1 METSQIGQ
9 RHGEAS
15 TINALA
21 AVRLDPWRVSL
32 AAAIGSFLEY
42 YDFGVYGVLAIS
54 LAPLFFPAG
63 DATASLLSALLVY
76 AFAFVVRPV
85 GAVFFG
91 WLGDRH
97 GRKNALIATIIG
109 MGLTSALVGVLPTY
123 ARIGSLAPI
132 LLVLLRIAQGFF
144 AGGEVS
150 GAATYVAECSPEG
163 RRGFFGSIN
172 VAGVVAGGAGAAIT
186 AAIVR
191 TMVSHTALLSWG
203 WRIPFFLSLPLLF
216 VGLYARLRLADSPH
230 FLEVAERHE
239 TAKAP
244 LHTVLTQHLGG
255 LLQTMGLAFGMT
267 LTGLFSSVYLFIYLV
282 HVVKLPLAWASWVF
296 AIVELVAVCLIPLVG
311 WLSDRIGR
319 KPPVVLG
326 FLGYLVITPLSMIV
340 MHDQNLA
347 LDAFMLLLLAVPHAA
362 VQGAAYPIYP
372 ELFPTSVRY
381 TGMATGFNVAI
392 VLGGGLAP
400 YISTLLAGLTGASWA
415 PSLYVMFG
423 SVVALITL
431 ATIRDVRRSPLAD

>member
-1 METSQIGQ
+1 MEPAQVIRS
-9 RHGEAS
+9 HGDTPIAKPV
-15 TINALA
+15 LA
-21 AVRLDPWRVSL
+21 AVVDPWRVSL

-76 AFAFVVRPV
+76 ALAFVVRPV

-97 GRKNALIATIIG
+97 GRRNTLIATIIG
-109 MGLTSALVGVLPTY
+109 MGLASALVGALPTY
-123 ARIGSLAPI
+123 GRIGALAPV
-132 LLVLLRIAQGFF
+132 LLVLLRVAQGFF

-150 GAATYVAECSPEG
+150 GAATYVAECAPDG

-191 TMVSHTALLSWG
+191 TMVSHADLLSWG
-203 WRIPFFLSLPLLF
+203 WRIPFFLSLPLLLI
-216 VGLYARLRLADSPH
+216 GLYARLRLADSPH
-230 FLEVAERHE
+230 FVEIVERHE

-244 LHTVLTQHLGG
+244 LLTVLEHHLGG
-255 LLQTMGLAFGMT
+255 LLRTMGLAFGMT

-282 HVVKLPLAWASWVF
+282 HVVKLPLAWASWAF
-296 AIVELVAVCLIPLVG
+296 AIVEIIAVCLIPLVG
-311 WLSDRIGR
+311 LLSDRIGR
-319 KPPVVLG
+319 KPPVVFG
-326 FLGYLVITPLSMIV
+326 FLGYLVITPLTMIL
-340 MHDQNLA
+340 MQNQNLT

-372 ELFPTSVRY
+372 ELFPTRVRY
-381 TGMATGFNVAI
+381 TGMATGFNIAI

-400 YISTLLAGLTGASWA
+400 YISAQLAALTGASWA

-423 SVVALITL
+423 SVVALFTL
-431 ATIRDVRRSPLAD
+431 ARIRDVRLSPLAD